1 LNLPAEGRNAKPAPP
16 VVLKAGPGQMGQF
29 PGRVECGAG
38 RLTCDSTGSCDLRG
52 LEIIV
57 VSGFLCALY
66 CGRFFGS
73 FLRPRERATIA
84 IDVSYLFHVHN

>member
-1 LNLPAEGRNAKPAPP
+1 MPSQRHQSCSKL
-16 VVLKAGPGQMGQF
+16 GQDKWASF
-29 PGRVECGAG
+29 LVELSAALG

-84 IDVSYLFHVHN
+84 IDVSYLFHGHN

>member
-1 LNLPAEGRNAKPAPP
+1 MPSQRRKSCSKL
-16 VVLKAGPGQMGQF
+16 GQGKWASF
-29 PGRVECGAG
+29 LVELSAALG
-38 RLTCDSTGSCDLRG
+38 RLTYDSTGSCNLNG
-52 LEIIV
+52 LEIMV
-57 VSGFLCALY
+57 VSGFLSALY